1 MVCAGCGRARGLE
14 QHVVRG
20 AKAAKVTL
28 FNNEQFDCI
37 VKGAE
42 PDKDLALLQVVG
54 RKWPWRPV
62 TVGSSSSLQVLPGP
76 EEGQFS
82 GF

>member
-1 MVCAGCGRARGLE
+1 M
-14 QHVVRG
+14 VRG

-28 FNNEQFDCI
+28 FNNEQFDCV

-54 RKWPWRPV
+54 RKWPWKPV
-62 TVGSSSSLQVLPGP
+62 TVGSSNALQV
-76 EEGQFS
+76 GQRVFAI
-82 GF
+82 GNPFGEPCYG

>member
-1 MVCAGCGRARGLE
+1 MRGGCLARE

-28 FNNEQFDCI
+28 FNNEQFDCV

-62 TVGSSSSLQVLPGP
+62 LLGSSSGLQVAPHVTPQPPLT
-76 EEGQFS
+76 
-82 GF
+82 